1 MAYLT
6 APECREI
13 VKNHRLLDYID
24 SIRKNLSASNQSYK
38 FDYPTNAR
46 AAFVESHFVF
56 DQLQLSFGM
65 NVGSEPPNKDIYV
78 EISAIKKNAQS
89 RLQLQALCNRHMGM
103 FTRIKEGQRDYV
115 SLADFTSLMSDEAQ
129 IARAV
134 AQAYKLIVS

>member
-1 MAYLT
+1 MANLT
-6 APECREI
+6 ALECRE
-13 VKNHRLLDYID
+13 VVENHHLLDYVD

-65 NVGSEPPNKDIYV
+65 NVGSTTPNKDIYV

-89 RLQLQALCNRHMGM
+89 HLQLKALCNRHQGM
-103 FTRIKEGQRDYV
+103 FTRIKEGHRDYV
-115 SLADFTSLMSDEAQ
+115 RLVDFTSAMSDEKQ
-129 IARAV
+129 IVRAV
-134 AQAYKLIVS
+134 EQAYKLIAS